1 MENQSKENK
10 SRRKTTKPQEWQS
23 FSNAADIKVENIP
36 EYVLDDLAQLFYNVF
51 TRMEAEKADNTTTD
65 EENI

>member
-23 FSNAADIKVENIP
+23 FSNATDIKVEDIP
-36 EYVLDDLAQLFYNVF
+36 ADVLDDIAQLFYNVF
-51 TRMEAEKADNTTTD
+51 TRMEAEKADKPTTD
-65 EENI
+65 KENT